1 MARTPR
7 TKGIE
12 DHEAALLKMREELQE
27 ALVLARGRETQAK
40 EWRAVVI
47 ELLDHLEGL
56 LEHRGD
62 KPATPCAGCRDIAAR
77 AREMLK
83 LQ

>member
-7 TKGIE
+7 TQVN
-12 DHEAALLKMREELQE
+12 DDSTVALVSLRAELQE
-27 ALVLARGRETQAK
+27 ALALARGRETQVK
-40 EWRAVVI
+40 EWRAVAA
-47 ELLDHLEGL
+47 ELLEHLEGL
-56 LEHRGD
+56 LEHRGE
-62 KPATPCAGCRDIAAR
+62 KPPTPCAGCRDIAAR